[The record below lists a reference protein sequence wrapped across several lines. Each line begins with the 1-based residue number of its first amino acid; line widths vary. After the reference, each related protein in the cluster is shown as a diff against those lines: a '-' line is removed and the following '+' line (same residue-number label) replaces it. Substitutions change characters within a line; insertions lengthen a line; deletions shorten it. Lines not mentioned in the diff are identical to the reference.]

1 MIGTLVNAAAIVIG
15 ALVGLLLKKGIPQRI
30 SESIQVAVG
39 LAVMVVGISGV
50 MTSMMTVG
58 DNGKISTDGTMLLII
73 SLVVGT
79 VIGEGLR
86 LEERLTDAGLRLEK
100 KIGSE
105 GFSKGLIAAS
115 MLYCVGAMSI
125 VGSFNDALLGDRTI
139 LYIKSALDGISAVV
153 LTATLGIGVLFSF
166 IPVLLY
172 QGAISMGAGA
182 LTTFFTE
189 PVINSMCLVG
199 FAIVICIGINLM
211 KIGKIRTIGMLPAL
225 LIPILYNLLIL
236 LKNMWV

>member
-1 MIGTLVNAAAIVIG
+1 MNAAAIIAG

-39 LAVMVVGISGV
+39 LAVVVVGISGV
-50 MTSMMTVG
+50 MTAMVTVG
-58 DNGKISTDGTMLLII
+58 ENGKISADGTMLLII
-73 SLVVGT
+73 SLVIGT
-79 VIGEGLR
+79 IIGEGLR
-86 LEERLTDAGLRLEK
+86 LEERLTAAGLRLEK
-100 KIGSE
+100 KIGGE
-105 GFSKGLIAAS
+105 GFSKGLISAS

-125 VGSFNDALLGDRTI
+125 IGSFNDALLGDRTI

-153 LTATLGIGVLFSF
+153 LTATLGVGVLFSF
-166 IPVLLY
+166 VPVLVY
-172 QGAISMGAGA
+172 QGAISLGAGA
-182 LTTFFTE
+182 LSAFFTDR
-189 PVINSMCLVG
+189 VVDSLCLVG

-225 LIPILYNLLIL
+225 LIPILYNLLIM